1 MAEFD
6 HLRKLL
12 RDRQKKAGAL
22 GTFTARVCID
32 TELIA
37 DLRALESERR
47 TLLDV
52 AAALKPRAS
61 GAAPTPDTSE
71 IDARIDEKNEE
82 IAAQTLEMVFRS
94 LSSVNYQRIVNAH
107 PDTQR
112 DNGDIDN
119 ERWALFAN
127 ELAGECLFEVR
138 LGGEL
143 VSDPVWSDIADM
155 ITFGEWEPIT
165 MAVLALNRRRV
176 DVPLSSR
183 PSTKTQ

>member
-22 GTFTARVCID
+22 GTFTARVCLD

-37 DLRALESERR
+37 DLQALESERSA
-47 TLLDV
+47 LLGR
-52 AAALKPRAS
+52 ASGKPRAS
-61 GAAPTPDTSE
+61 GPAPQPDTSE
-71 IDARIDEKNEE
+71 IDAEIEAKNEE
-82 IAAQTLEMVFRS
+82 IAAQTLEMIFTS
-94 LSSVNYQRIVNAH
+94 LSSVSYQRIVNAH

-119 ERWALFAN
+119 EKWALFAN
-127 ELAGECLFEVR
+127 ELAAECLHEVR

-143 VSDPVWSDIADM
+143 VSDPVWSDIADTM
-155 ITFGEWEPIT
+155 TFGEWEPIT

-183 PSTKTQ
+183 PSTKTR